1 MRLLTLI
8 VADAML
14 GPATGTIGEIA
25 SSLDRNQHYGEGVMT
40 MKRRSLLAVFVL
52 GSLLTVLLG
61 WSAAAGAQDDLKV
74 EITSFEVSNFDGSD
88 VTGDHLMASDS
99 YVITFT
105 IDAGVDL
112 GNNTLIVSTDLGK
125 VGDVYW
131 QLDND
136 YPGVNTDTWQPGM
149 STIEFGI
156 VKGTAEFTLR
166 GKVPDTYTSR
176 KITETGA
183 VLHLPRDMALLKL
196 SLGPAGTLLEERSM
210 NVIDQAINT
219 YQKDLILRET
229 ALEQATTGPSPA
241 DVTYAALAQ
250 DVVDQAKA
258 LSLKGYVEEATDLL
272 NTLPES
278 AAGYPTPVQ
287 EGSYT
292 LYIIIIAALAALLVA
307 ALVLLLRSR
316 AGVSL
321 LRQQVDEEAGK
332 LDVLSVR
339 LSKID
344 RQLAQDIGQVKEQL
358 ERISGR

>member
-1 MRLLTLI
+1 M
-8 VADAML
+8 
-14 GPATGTIGEIA
+14 
-25 SSLDRNQHYGEGVMT
+25 HFGEGVMT
-40 MKRRSLLAVFVL
+40 MKKRCLLAVLVL
-52 GSLLTVLLG
+52 GSMLALVLG
-61 WSAAAGAQDDLKV
+61 PGAASAQDDLKV
-74 EITSFEVSNFDGSD
+74 DITFFEVSNIDGSD

-99 YVITFT
+99 YIVRFSIN
-105 IDAGVDL
+105 AGVDL
-112 GNNTLIVSTDLGK
+112 GNNTLIVSTDLTK

-131 QLDND
+131 QLDNE
-136 YPGVNTDTWQPGM
+136 YAGVNTETWQPGM
-149 STIEFGI
+149 SSIQFAI

-166 GKVPDTYTSR
+166 GKVPDGYTSHR
-176 KITETGA
+176 ISETGA

-196 SLGPAGTLLEERSM
+196 SLGPTGTLLEERSM

-219 YQKDLILRET
+219 YDKTLILRET
-229 ALEQATTGPSPA
+229 ALEQATTGPAPA
-241 DVTYAALAQ
+241 DVTYAGLAQ
-250 DVVDQAKA
+250 DVVNQAKA
-258 LSLKGYVEEATDLL
+258 LSIKGYVQEATNLL
-272 NTLPES
+272 ATLPDS

-292 LYIIIIAALAALLVA
+292 PYYIIIGALAAVLLA

-316 AGVSL
+316 SGTSL

-344 RQLAQDIGQVKEQL
+344 RQLAQDVGQVKEEL

>member
-1 MRLLTLI
+1 
-8 VADAML
+8 
-14 GPATGTIGEIA
+14 
-25 SSLDRNQHYGEGVMT
+25 MT
-40 MKRRSLLAVFVL
+40 MKRRCLLAVFVL
-52 GSLLTVLLG
+52 GSMLAVLVG
-61 WSAAAGAQDDLKV
+61 PAAAGAQDDDLKV
-74 EITSFEVSNFDGSD
+74 DITFFEVSNFDGSD

-99 YVITFT
+99 YIVRFSIN
-105 IDAGVDL
+105 AGVDL
-112 GNNTLIVSTDLGK
+112 GNNTLIVSTDLTK

-136 YPGVNTDTWQPGM
+136 YAGVNTETWQPGM
-149 STIEFGI
+149 SSIEFEI

-166 GKVPDTYTSR
+166 GKVPDSYTSQR
-176 KITETGA
+176 ITETGA

-219 YQKDLILRET
+219 YDKTLILRET
-229 ALEQATTGPSPA
+229 ALQQATTGSAPA
-241 DVTYAALAQ
+241 DVTYAGLAQ

-272 NTLPES
+272 NTLPDS
-278 AAGYPTPVQ
+278 AADYPTPVQ

-292 LYIIIIAALAALLVA
+292 PYIIIIAVLAALLVA
-307 ALVLLLRSR
+307 SLVLLLRSR
-316 AGVSL
+316 SGVSL

-344 RQLAQDIGQVKEQL
+344 RQLAQDVGQVKEDL

>member
-1 MRLLTLI
+1 
-8 VADAML
+8 
-14 GPATGTIGEIA
+14 
-25 SSLDRNQHYGEGVMT
+25 
-40 MKRRSLLAVFVL
+40 
-52 GSLLTVLLG
+52 
-61 WSAAAGAQDDLKV
+61 
-74 EITSFEVSNFDGSD
+74 
-88 VTGDHLMASDS
+88 MASDS

-219 YQKDLILRET
+219 YQTDLILRET